1 VVKANHKN
9 AVKTNRPRSQP
20 VQVSSDSVKF
30 AKLAHYIKDVFCN
43 DMKPTNPLP
52 ITQESKVV
60 LWLTERAAGGD
71 TGGDRQSPRGQLQR
85 CRQRHRLSAP
95 QRLARTGDDLGE
107 ENICLCRRGKGRTPP
122 APAAALIGLERP
134 IISKR
139 SRALVWRFGWLVNHV
154 KATSAAGSSFLSKRG
169 ILNRLAFKGGT
180 CLRTMLSAARDNFR
194 PSWISRESRS
204 GP

>member
-1 VVKANHKN
+1 MAHRTSGGRRHGRRSSISSGAATTLPTTSSTKCATKAGSNGR
-9 AVKTNRPRSQP
+9 RPG
-20 VQVSSDSVKF
+20 
-30 AKLAHYIKDVFCN
+30 
-43 DMKPTNPLP
+43 
-52 ITQESKVV
+52 
-60 LWLTERAAGGD
+60 ERRISACAAG
-71 TGGDRQSPRGQLQR
+71 
-85 CRQRHRLSAP
+85 
-95 QRLARTGDDLGE
+95 AR
-107 ENICLCRRGKGRTPP
+107 GRTPP